1 MAAAATPPPHGPEVD
16 LEDTGRKEVHAH
28 QARDRRGQYDHL
40 WSDQNMAGR
49 QAKGG
54 CHAFPKIKTWPRAKP
69 KEDATLFPRSKHG
82 HGPSQRRMP
91 RFSQDQNMAARQAKG
106 GRHAFPNIKT
116 WPCAKPKEDAT
127 LFPRSKHGRTPS
139 QRRTPSFSREQ
150 NMAALQAKGGRHAFP
165 KIKTWPRAKP
175 KEDAT
180 L

>member
-1 MAAAATPPPHGPEVD
+1 MAQLAVVPAWPPPQHHRHMDRKSTSRTLEGRNCTPIKPETVEDNMIICGP
-16 LEDTGRKEVHAH
+16 
-28 QARDRRGQYDHL
+28 
-40 WSDQNMAGR
+40 
-49 QAKGG
+49 
-54 CHAFPKIKTWPRAKP
+54 IKTWPGAKP

-82 HGPSQRRMP
+82 RGPSQRRMP